1 MRDWNAVITVR
12 EGGFAPACRLL
23 EPFGPV
29 RKTEFF
35 NTLAMRA
42 EDPFRLLAN
51 LQGELSANPTIAAW
65 ISRFMPIRQLFTF
78 QTVAEFELR
87 SREAVL
93 ECYLPLLEIACVR
106 AQPEA
111 PRWSL
116 IYRSRQLWHLAVIYF
131 AFGFSY
137 IIYATY
143 YVAFLVEEVG
153 LSARSAGDIWAVFGW
168 MCMGSGLVW
177 GFVSDRAGRRN
188 ALLWN
193 NALISLAVLLP
204 ELHQDEYLASVKPD
218 LIHLAL

>member
-87 SREAVL
+87 SQEAVL
-93 ECYLPLLEIACVR
+93 AWLPLLGDTRLDSYSIISNLPWAM
-106 AQPEA
+106 
-111 PRWSL
+111 S
-116 IYRSRQLWHLAVIYF
+116 SRFLSMPAGGSRKAGLSS
-131 AFGFSY
+131 GFSSM
-137 IIYATY
+137 A
-143 YVAFLVEEVG
+143 LV
-153 LSARSAGDIWAVFGW
+153 
-168 MCMGSGLVW
+168 
-177 GFVSDRAGRRN
+177 
-188 ALLWN
+188 
-193 NALISLAVLLP
+193 
-204 ELHQDEYLASVKPD
+204 
-218 LIHLAL
+218 

>member
-87 SREAVL
+87 SQEAVL
-93 ECYLPLLEIACVR
+93 AWLPLLGNAR
-106 AQPEA
+106 F
-111 PRWSL
+111 
-116 IYRSRQLWHLAVIYF
+116 HLRMHRR
-131 AFGFSY
+131 GFKGKLSS
-137 IIYATY
+137 AEEERFLDEFLLRKLAETGRPGK
-143 YVAFLVEEVG
+143 VAFDDPDAIIALETIGTQAG
-153 LSARSAGDIWAVFGW
+153 LSLFTRD
-168 MCMGSGLVW
+168 
-177 GFVSDRAGRRN
+177 
-188 ALLWN
+188 
-193 NALISLAVLLP
+193 
-204 ELHQDEYLASVKPD
+204 ELQRIY
-218 LIHLAL
+218 